1 MNSNLRKLRYR
12 AWHRGFREM
21 DILMGGFADDY
32 LDDMTEDELAEFES
46 ILNLPDQDVYEWITG
61 RRPTPLECEGSV
73 YKKLRGYCRKISG

>member
-1 MNSNLRKLRYR
+1 MKSNLRKLRFR

-32 LDDMTEDELAEFES
+32 LDDMTEDELSEFES

-61 RRPTPLECEGSV
+61 RRPTPLEYEGSV
-73 YKKLRGYCRKISG
+73 YTKLRDYCRKVPK